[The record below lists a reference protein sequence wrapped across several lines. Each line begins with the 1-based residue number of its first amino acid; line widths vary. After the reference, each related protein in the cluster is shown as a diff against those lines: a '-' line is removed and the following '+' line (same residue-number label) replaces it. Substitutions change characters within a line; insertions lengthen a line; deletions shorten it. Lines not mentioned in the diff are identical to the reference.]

1 MVPTRPRHRRADGF
15 DRGNVE
21 FRLGAGRSRPLV
33 VDGAGKL
40 LQVARQVGPDAGDRQ
55 QVVVR
60 RVDAAALRVDAVAD
74 LPAPMSYKDR
84 MCATC
89 WT

>member
-1 MVPTRPRHRRADGF
+1 
-15 DRGNVE
+15 
-21 FRLGAGRSRPLV
+21 
-33 VDGAGKL
+33 
-40 LQVARQVGPDAGDRQ
+40 VGPDAGDRQ